1 MEKRMDAK
9 INKYGFIHLGKK
21 IRRQLELPTDAD
33 VALELTVDD
42 KRRRLVFVVA
52 DDIEHVVPV
61 VEAAAESDARAV
73 TVS

>member
-1 MEKRMDAK
+1 MGLK

-42 KRRRLVFVVA
+42 KRGRLVFVVA
-52 DDIEHVVPV
+52 DDVEHMVPLT
-61 VEAAAESDARAV
+61 EAEFDARAV